1 MPTLA
6 RDDRVECPACGIPG
20 FEARHF
26 DLHAALPRELGQPCV
41 GVDPEHLA
49 TGRLKLPRHDASGS
63 ADVEDA
69 RARGPGD
76 DALDQSRGIA
86 RPGPVIACGI
96 RPERIRRLTRRS
108 IAFWLVSGLL
118 ALTMPFVDDPLD
130 IEGCQRGRRVGDPF
144 SVGLADPPVDG
155 LDDLPHIGL

>member
-1 MPTLA
+1 M
-6 RDDRVECPACGIPG
+6 
-20 FEARHF
+20 
-26 DLHAALPRELGQPCV
+26 HAASPRELGQPCV
-41 GVDPEHLA
+41 RFDPEHLA
-49 TGRLKLPRHDASGS
+49 AGRLKLPRHDAGGG

-69 RARGPGD
+69 RAGGPGD

-86 RPGPVIACGI
+86 RPGPVMACGF
-96 RPERIRRLTRRS
+96 RPERIRRRTRRS
-108 IAFWLVSGLL
+108 IAFCVSALL

-130 IEGCQRGRRVGDPF
+130 IEGCQRGRRVSDPL